1 MTKTANNFS
10 AHMVIYSYYI
20 SYLNAHYMNFQDYM
34 ICIIMNTE
42 DDFSHNNDYTKELYY
57 FSFHRYSITFHIFMS
72 TMNNFQDYMIYI
84 YMIMSTEDYFSHND
98 NYKKELYYFSFHKY
112 SYYIS

>member
-1 MTKTANNFS
+1 MST
-10 AHMVIYSYYI
+10 
-20 SYLNAHYMNFQDYM
+20 MNFQDYM
-34 ICIIMNTE
+34 IYI
-42 DDFSHNNDYTKELYY
+42 
-57 FSFHRYSITFHIFMS
+57 
-72 TMNNFQDYMIYI
+72 I